1 MPTSIWNKTRHA
13 VAAGLSRRD
22 LFRKTS
28 LIMAGGLLPGGLSPS
43 AEAAPDLSFG
53 ADMYQ
58 SIGVRP
64 LINCKGVFT
73 SLSGSLM
80 LPEVRQAMAQA
91 SMNFVH
97 IDELMEAVGQ
107 RLAAITGAEWGIVS
121 SGATAAL
128 THATSACI
136 TGGDPEKIRRLPDLT
151 GLKNEVIVPSYS
163 RNVYDH
169 AVRMLSVKMTNVEN
183 EQELRSAFSSRTA
196 MVLVMAKK
204 RSTEDRGPF
213 GLPVI
218 ANIAHQRGVPVLV
231 DAAADNLTIP
241 NAQLTR
247 GADLVAYSGGK
258 ALRGPQSTGLLLGRK
273 DLVKAAWANSAPHHS
288 FGRPMKV
295 GKEDIMGL
303 LAAVEMWVRRDHETE
318 FNTWIGWLNEMARS
332 VKRVPGVTTELRKPI
347 GMSNHSPLLVV
358 QWDSRKLGI
367 TGEEVYRHLYNGDPR
382 IVLASGTGNRR
393 AGGASYLT
401 VLPWQMQASNLP
413 VVVEALYRVLSDPP
427 KIESQPKVGGPTA
440 NVEGRWK
447 LRMEFVAG
455 SAEHVL
461 FLDQDGEEIVGRHE
475 GEITAGDLT
484 GWVDG
489 SEVHFRSSHRYEGS
503 SFGFDFRGKLE
514 GDTMQGVADL
524 GEYGSAD
531 WLATRYEYSE
541 TPGRVGPVVKGW
553 VPM

>member
-1 MPTSIWNKTRHA
+1 MLTSIWNKPRHG

-22 LFRKTS
+22 LFRTTS
-28 LIMAGGLLPGGLSPS
+28 VLMAGGLLPGGLSPS

-53 ADMYQ
+53 TDMYQ

-97 IDELMEAVGQ
+97 IDELMEAVSK
-107 RLAAITGAEWGIVS
+107 RLAALTGAEWGIVA

-151 GLKNEVIVPSYS
+151 GLKDEVIVPSYA

-169 AVRMLSVKMTNVEN
+169 AVRMLGVKMITVEN
-183 EQELRSAFSSRTA
+183 EQELRLAFSSRTA

-218 ANIAHQRGVPVLV
+218 ANMAHQHGVPVLV

-273 DLVKAAWANSAPHHS
+273 DLVKAAWANSAPHHA

-303 LAAVEMWVRRDHETE
+303 LAAVEMWVQRDHEAE
-318 FNTWIGWLNEMARS
+318 FNTWIGWLNEMATS

-358 QWDSRKLGI
+358 QWDSGKLGI
-367 TGEEVYRHLYNGDPR
+367 TGEEVYRHLYDGEPR

-393 AGGASYLT
+393 AGSSSYLT
-401 VLPWQMQASNLP
+401 VLPWQMQPENLP

-427 KIESQPKVGGPTA
+427 KIASQPKAGGPTA
-440 NVEGRWK
+440 NVEGRWN

-489 SEVHFRSSHRYEGS
+489 AEVHFRSSHRYEGS

-514 GDTMQGVADL
+514 GDTMRGVADL

-531 WLATRYEYSE
+531 WLAERYEYSD
-541 TPGRVGPVVKGW
+541 TPGQVGPVVKGW